1 MVFSSAGAR
10 EGHLQFMGAM
20 VVALRV
26 RSRILGG
33 RPCDGEGKQDEASV
47 GGD

>member
-1 MVFSSAGAR
+1 
-10 EGHLQFMGAM
+10 MGAM

-33 RPCDGEGKQDEASV
+33 RPCGGEGKQDEASV